1 VSGPIPVSGP
11 VASQSGSGQSRPTG
25 QSSQSNASGQLVE
38 KRRATALWLVGALA
52 AGLAAVGVSVADQIV
67 VSAGDRAAAD
77 ALTAD
82 VERISSTLDAT
93 ARSAHMRADGIAT
106 TPMLRAAIETDAATL
121 SDLAGTEMIFTA
133 NKGEALEV
141 FQFRG
146 DKAAS
151 LLRIPKTVRALPP
164 LKGRETRLR
173 IEGANVTMFAS
184 APVSGYRAELIGGL
198 VISVP
203 VDLTPIKRALEEH
216 AVRAT
221 LTGLGTDLTL
231 AGPGGGGDAPVKL
244 AIPSGGEWT
253 AGSATLVATPKRA
266 AGLTWALPVRNMSG
280 GLGVLLLIGFVVSL
294 VRRPRP

>member
-1 VSGPIPVSGP
+1 VPG
-11 VASQSGSGQSRPTG
+11 ASQSGSGQSRPSLTA
-25 QSSQSNASGQLVE
+25 QSSQSNQSHQSGQFVE
-38 KRRATALWLVGALA
+38 KRRATALWLVGAVA
-52 AGLAAVGVSVADQIV
+52 AALTAVGVSVADQIV
-67 VSAGDRAAAD
+67 LSAEDRAASD
-77 ALTAD
+77 ALASD
-82 VERISSTLDAT
+82 VERISSTFDAT

-121 SDLAGTEMIFTA
+121 SDLANSEMLFSA
-133 NKGEALEV
+133 SKGEALEV
-141 FQFRG
+141 FQFRA

-164 LKGRETRLR
+164 IKGRETKLR
-173 IEGANVTMFAS
+173 IEGQAVTMFAS

-203 VDLTPIKRALEEH
+203 VDLTPIRRALEDH

-221 LTGLGTDLTL
+221 LTGLGSDLTL
-231 AGPGGGGDAPVKL
+231 AGSGGGGDAPVKL

-253 AGSATLVATPKRA
+253 AGGAMLLATPKKA
-266 AGLTWALPVRNMSG
+266 AGLSWALPVRNMSG

-294 VRRPRP
+294 VRRPRS